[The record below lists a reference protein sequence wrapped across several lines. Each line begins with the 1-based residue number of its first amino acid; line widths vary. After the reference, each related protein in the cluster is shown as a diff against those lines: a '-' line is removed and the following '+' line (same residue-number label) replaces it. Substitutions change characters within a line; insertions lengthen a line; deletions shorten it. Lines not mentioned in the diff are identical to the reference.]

1 MEKQKKVRKTKL
13 VIKDKK
19 RFITSMLIISFLILI
34 VIILCVNIVGNSNS
48 KKGDSNLSKLNPKKN
63 SSQLQKK
70 YDTVEMKKLF
80 LSDYTVLQNNIGIY
94 IMNNSTMDSNSFS
107 SLIAN
112 INKELKKDTW
122 NLGEIQNKPTSWNGK
137 WFVTEEGIL
146 KFSFS
151 NKDIEPSWVKDS
163 DVLEKIDLN

>member
-19 RFITSMLIISFLILI
+19 RFITSMLIISFFILI
-34 VIILCVNIVGNSNS
+34 VIILCVNIGADS
-48 KKGDSNLSKLNPKKN
+48 DSNLSKINPKKN

-70 YDTVEMKKLF
+70 YDTVEMKNLF

-107 SLIAN
+107 ILIAN

-151 NKDIEPSWVKDS
+151 NKDIEPSWAKDS

>member
-19 RFITSMLIISFLILI
+19 RFITSMLIISFFILI
-34 VIILCVNIVGNSNS
+34 VIILCVNIGEDS
-48 KKGDSNLSKLNPKKN
+48 DSNLSKINPKKN

-94 IMNNSTMDSNSFS
+94 IMNNATMDSNSFS
-107 SLIAN
+107 ILIAN

-122 NLGEIQNKPTSWNGK
+122 NLGEIQNKPTSWNGE

>member
-19 RFITSMLIISFLILI
+19 RFITSMLIISFFILI
-34 VIILCVNIVGNSNS
+34 VIILCVNIGADS
-48 KKGDSNLSKLNPKKN
+48 DSNLSKINPKKN

-151 NKDIEPSWVKDS
+151 NKDIEPSWAKDS

>member
-19 RFITSMLIISFLILI
+19 RFITSMLIISFVILI
-34 VIILCVNIVGNSNS
+34 VIILCVNIRADS
-48 KKGDSNLSKLNPKKN
+48 DSNLSKINPKKN

-137 WFVTEEGIL
+137 WFVTEEGLSLIH
-146 KFSFS
+146 
-151 NKDIEPSWVKDS
+151 I
-163 DVLEKIDLN
+163 

>member
-19 RFITSMLIISFLILI
+19 RFITSMLIISFFILI
-34 VIILCVNIVGNSNS
+34 VIILRVNIGADS
-48 KKGDSNLSKLNPKKN
+48 DSNLSKINPKKN

-70 YDTVEMKKLF
+70 YDAVEMKKLF

>member
-1 MEKQKKVRKTKL
+1 M
-13 VIKDKK
+13 
-19 RFITSMLIISFLILI
+19 
-34 VIILCVNIVGNSNS
+34 
-48 KKGDSNLSKLNPKKN
+48 KN
-63 SSQLQKK
+63 
-70 YDTVEMKKLF
+70 LF

-151 NKDIEPSWVKDS
+151 NKDIEPSWAKDS

>member
-19 RFITSMLIISFLILI
+19 RFITSMLIISFFILI
-34 VIILCVNIVGNSNS
+34 VIILCVNIGADS
-48 KKGDSNLSKLNPKKN
+48 DSNLSKINPKKN

-94 IMNNSTMDSNSFS
+94 IMNNSTMDSDSFS

>member
-19 RFITSMLIISFLILI
+19 RFITSMLIISFFILI
-34 VIILCVNIVGNSNS
+34 VIILCVNIGADS
-48 KKGDSNLSKLNPKKN
+48 DSNLSKINPKKN

>member
-19 RFITSMLIISFLILI
+19 RFITSMLIISFVILI
-34 VIILCVNIVGNSNS
+34 VIILCVNIRADS
-48 KKGDSNLSKLNPKKN
+48 DSNLSKINPKKN

-94 IMNNSTMDSNSFS
+94 MMNNSTMDSNSFS

>member
-19 RFITSMLIISFLILI
+19 RFITSMLIISFFILI
-34 VIILCVNIVGNSNS
+34 VIILCVNIGADS
-48 KKGDSNLSKLNPKKN
+48 DSNLSKINPKKN

-70 YDTVEMKKLF
+70 YDTVEMKNLF

-151 NKDIEPSWVKDS
+151 NKDIEPSWAKDS

>member
-13 VIKDKK
+13 VIKDRK
-19 RFITSMLIISFLILI
+19 RFITSMLIISFVILI
-34 VIILCVNIVGNSNS
+34 VIILCVNIRADS
-48 KKGDSNLSKLNPKKN
+48 DSNLSKINPKKN

-122 NLGEIQNKPTSWNGK
+122 NLGEIQNNPTSWNGK

>member
-19 RFITSMLIISFLILI
+19 RFITSMLIISFFILI
-34 VIILCVNIVGNSNS
+34 VIILCVNIGTDS
-48 KKGDSNLSKLNPKKN
+48 DSNLSKINPKKN

-107 SLIAN
+107 ILIAN

>member
-19 RFITSMLIISFLILI
+19 RFITSMLIISFVILI
-34 VIILCVNIVGNSNS
+34 VIILCVNIRADS
-48 KKGDSNLSKLNPKKN
+48 DSNLSKINPKKN

-80 LSDYTVLQNNIGIY
+80 LSDYTVLQNIIGIY

>member
-19 RFITSMLIISFLILI
+19 RFITSMLIISFFILI
-34 VIILCVNIVGNSNS
+34 VIILCVNIGA
-48 KKGDSNLSKLNPKKN
+48 DSDTNLSKLNPKKN

-70 YDTVEMKKLF
+70 YDTVEMKNLF

-107 SLIAN
+107 ILIAN

-151 NKDIEPSWVKDS
+151 NKDIEPSWAKDS

>member
-19 RFITSMLIISFLILI
+19 RFITSMLIISFFILI
-34 VIILCVNIVGNSNS
+34 VIILCVNIGADS
-48 KKGDSNLSKLNPKKN
+48 DSNLSKINPKKN

-94 IMNNSTMDSNSFS
+94 IMNNSTMDSDSFS

-146 KFSFS
+146 KFYFS

>member
-19 RFITSMLIISFLILI
+19 RFITSMLIISFVILI
-34 VIILCVNIVGNSNS
+34 VIILCVNIRADS
-48 KKGDSNLSKLNPKKN
+48 DSNLSKINPKKN

>member
-19 RFITSMLIISFLILI
+19 RFITSMLIISFFILI
-34 VIILCVNIVGNSNS
+34 VIILCVNIGADS
-48 KKGDSNLSKLNPKKN
+48 DSNLSKLNPKKN

-70 YDTVEMKKLF
+70 YDTVEMKNLF

-151 NKDIEPSWVKDS
+151 NKDIEPSWAKDS

>member
-19 RFITSMLIISFLILI
+19 RFITSMLIISFFILI
-34 VIILCVNIVGNSNS
+34 VIILCFNIGSDS
-48 KKGDSNLSKLNPKKN
+48 DSNLSKINPKKN

-107 SLIAN
+107 ILIAN

>member
-70 YDTVEMKKLF
+70 YDTVEMKNLF

-112 INKELKKDTW
+112 INK
-122 NLGEIQNKPTSWNGK
+122 
-137 WFVTEEGIL
+137 
-146 KFSFS
+146 
-151 NKDIEPSWVKDS
+151 
-163 DVLEKIDLN
+163 

>member
-19 RFITSMLIISFLILI
+19 RFITSMLIISFVILI
-34 VIILCVNIVGNSNS
+34 VIILCVNIRA
-48 KKGDSNLSKLNPKKN
+48 DSDGNLSKINPKKN

-94 IMNNSTMDSNSFS
+94 IMNNSTMDSDSFS

-151 NKDIEPSWVKDS
+151 NKDIKPSWVKDS

>member
-19 RFITSMLIISFLILI
+19 RFITSMLIISFFILI
-34 VIILCVNIVGNSNS
+34 FIILCVNIGADS
-48 KKGDSNLSKLNPKKN
+48 DSNLSKINPKKN

-94 IMNNSTMDSNSFS
+94 IMNNSTMDSDSFS